1 MVSAQYHFPQ
11 RKADTKQQ
19 TVRMLPFFLVDAPGV
34 KITDQLMTLMNIE
47 FFGEGIDSVD
57 IKFNE

>member
-19 TVRMLPFFLVDAPGV
+19 TVRMLPIVAEYSRQKLLPNGAMKAKMKTRLHYAHFA
-34 KITDQLMTLMNIE
+34 
-47 FFGEGIDSVD
+47 
-57 IKFNE
+57 

>member
-19 TVRMLPFFLVDAPGV
+19 TVRMLPLWQNIPGRNCYRIAM
-34 KITDQLMTLMNIE
+34 KAKMKTRLHYAH
-47 FFGEGIDSVD
+47 FA
-57 IKFNE
+57 